1 MANGP
6 LLAHAD
12 DAATFLT
19 AFANSKRIQIMCEIL
34 VGEMPVGTIAAKV
47 GLSQS
52 ALSQHLARLR
62 TLGLVKTRR
71 DKQTIYYSCGSDD
84 VRRLF
89 QTLDGMFMGNGAET
103 PPPSRD
109 LAAAS

>member
-1 MANGP
+1 MATAQ
-6 LLAHAD
+6 LAAHAD
-12 DAATFLT
+12 TAAAFLT

-34 VGEMPVGTIAAKV
+34 GRELPVGVIADKV

-62 TLGLVKTRR
+62 NLGLVRTRR

-89 QTLDGMFMGNGAET
+89 DTLDNIFVEDERRRST
-103 PPPSRD
+103 LP
-109 LAAAS
+109 